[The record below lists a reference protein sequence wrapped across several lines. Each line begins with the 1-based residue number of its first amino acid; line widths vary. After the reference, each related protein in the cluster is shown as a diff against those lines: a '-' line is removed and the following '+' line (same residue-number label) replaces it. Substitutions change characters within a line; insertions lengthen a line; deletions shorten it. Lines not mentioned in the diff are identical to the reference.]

1 MVFQPCPCPHFQSM
15 ISGKSENF
23 PNHQKLV
30 PLTNNL
36 LLNLISLFYQTARRS
51 HLPVFLGNLSQISK
65 FIDYRLYFPPSSRTM
80 WSNVL
85 PLYNKT
91 AILPGSN
98 NISPFSSMT
107 SVPAC
112 CFYFLFPAFLCCNFL
127 KVVFSCSC
135 CSMYPMLWNV
145 HKM

>member
-1 MVFQPCPCPHFQSM
+1 MVDWIHETHIQSLQQMVFQPCPCPHFQSM

-51 HLPVFLGNLSQISK
+51 HLPVLLGNLSQISK

-85 PLYNKT
+85 PLYKKT

-98 NISPFSSMT
+98 NIFPIFINDICACLLFLLPIPCFS
-107 SVPAC
+107 
-112 CFYFLFPAFLCCNFL
+112 
-127 KVVFSCSC
+127 
-135 CSMYPMLWNV
+135 ML
-145 HKM
+145 